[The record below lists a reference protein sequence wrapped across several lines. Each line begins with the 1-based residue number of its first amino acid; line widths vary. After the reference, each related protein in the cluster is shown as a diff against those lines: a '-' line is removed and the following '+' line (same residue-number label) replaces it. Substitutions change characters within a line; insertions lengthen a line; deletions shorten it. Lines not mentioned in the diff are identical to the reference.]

1 MPVAYLYAIASVVAV
16 SLVSLIG
23 VVAISISEQRLQ
35 PMLFVLVSLAALAII
50 GAMVALFAGSSIAGF
65 AGSVLPVAAGAF
77 IYIAG
82 SDLLPELQKESG
94 LYKSIVQLCAL
105 AAGAGLMLLLT
116 LLE

>member
-50 GAMVALFAGSSIAGF
+50 GAMVA
-65 AGSVLPVAAGAF
+65 
-77 IYIAG
+77 
-82 SDLLPELQKESG
+82 
-94 LYKSIVQLCAL
+94 
-105 AAGAGLMLLLT
+105 
-116 LLE
+116 